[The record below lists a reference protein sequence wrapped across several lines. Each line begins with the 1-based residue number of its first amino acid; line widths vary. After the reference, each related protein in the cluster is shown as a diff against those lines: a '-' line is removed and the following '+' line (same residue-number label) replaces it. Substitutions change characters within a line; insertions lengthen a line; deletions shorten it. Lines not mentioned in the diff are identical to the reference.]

1 MPKQKMENLFAV
13 SIKVDKTFWLF
24 DFNDSDN
31 TSYLGTVPVSTTG
44 TNKRN
49 AN

>member
-1 MPKQKMENLFAV
+1 MENLFAV
-13 SIKVDKTFWLF
+13 SIKVGKTFRLF

-31 TSYLGTVPVSTTG
+31 TSYLGTVPVSA